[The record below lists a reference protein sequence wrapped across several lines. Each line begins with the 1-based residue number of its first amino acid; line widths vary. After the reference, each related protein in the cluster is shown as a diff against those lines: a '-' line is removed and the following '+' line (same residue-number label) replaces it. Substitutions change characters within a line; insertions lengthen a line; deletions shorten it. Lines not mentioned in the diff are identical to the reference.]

1 MAKRKEFPQSVKLK
15 AWERSGG
22 NCEGCGSK
30 LFPGKFQYDHTNPD
44 ASGGKP
50 TLNNCKV
57 LCSGGKD
64 SCHYKKTYGTKSTKL
79 GSDVYEIA
87 KGKRLAKKAKGK
99 KEKKH
104 NWAKRPF
111 GNSRFKKKLNGTVE
125 KRDAEND

>member
-1 MAKRKEFPQSVKLK
+1 MGADLSKRREFPQSVKLK

-22 NCEGCGSK
+22 NCEGCSTK

-50 TLNNCKV
+50 TLDNCKV
-57 LCSGGKD
+57 LCSGDKD

-87 KGKRLAKKAKGK
+87 KGKRLKRKHDDPKKS
-99 KEKKH
+99 KH
-104 NWAKRPF
+104 KWPKRSM
-111 GNSRFKKKLNGTVE
+111 NNARFKKKLDGTVE
-125 KRDAEND
+125 RK